1 MYGET
6 IGSRG
11 RSESV
16 VVVSERSRGGA
27 ILLYVCIQ
35 KGQMRRMD
43 IRRECE
49 MAEDEAFLYEI
60 EEIIEIHSGKLIV

>member
-35 KGQMRRMD
+35 KG
-43 IRRECE
+43 
-49 MAEDEAFLYEI
+49 
-60 EEIIEIHSGKLIV
+60 